1 MRNWLIGVV
10 VLAFLAPVPGS
21 AAPDSE
27 QTEVFTEGSFR
38 GEMVRLNSV
47 TELTDVDPN
56 SWASLALASVA
67 GHLNLTGSHAVVG
80 DRFLS
85 RTEFA
90 SGLDAALQK
99 VSELASSKGGERITA
114 ADLATLERLRSEFAT
129 ELSVMRRRTDVLE
142 SRAQD
147 TESMLFSTMAK
158 LDGSVVMAL
167 TGAGSGGR
175 IASGFPD
182 IAPAF
187 GDALG
192 ATNFPAAAVNTTLV
206 TRTTLNLRATLMG
219 EDQLLVRLRGV
230 SGFDA
235 GAALPGISS
244 GLGPLFYAGGPN
256 GSSYDQSTTA
266 VSTTGLASVA
276 FDEVYYTT
284 GMDGDRFRALIAAR
298 VNIGELVDTNSFANN
313 EELDFSNGLFL
324 NNQLITFSFSAFY
337 GPGAGFGW
345 QLNDFLRLRAIYTS
359 GNGGA
364 GAGNASSNA
373 NAFGAPFGAF
383 GAGGLFGGQTL
394 LATEL
399 RIDPDRNASIK
410 LQYAQVVEQSAVLG
424 TILPSTINN
433 SVTNGYGVNAEWAIT
448 PSLAVFGRYGFA
460 ATNVNSLGVAAFSE
474 IHSTTWQAG
483 LTLPDFLGP
492 GNSLG
497 VGYAQP
503 VRVHSGSV
511 SGLVEPGRTNGLVPS
526 GVEGDI
532 ELFYRIQ
539 LNDRLTI
546 TPDLQ
551 FIIQPVN
558 SVNSNGLTIGTLRA
572 VFSF

>member
-1 MRNWLIGVV
+1 MRNWLIGVA
-10 VLAFLAPVPGS
+10 VLALLAPVPGF
-21 AAPDSE
+21 AAPDPE
-27 QTEVFTEGSFR
+27 QTEVFTEGSFQ
-38 GEMVRLNSV
+38 GETVRVNSV

-67 GHLNLTGSHAVVG
+67 EHLNLTGSRPVAG
-80 DRFLS
+80 ERFLS

-99 VSELASSKGGERITA
+99 VSELAAANNGERITA
-114 ADLATLERLRSEFAT
+114 EDLATLERLRFEFAG
-129 ELSVMRRRTDVLE
+129 ELSTMRRRTDVLE

-147 TESMLFSTMAK
+147 IDSRLFATTAK
-158 LDGSVVMAL
+158 LDGSVIMAL
-167 TGAGSGGR
+167 TGGGSGGR

-192 ATNFPAAAVNTTLV
+192 ATNFPAAGINTTLV

-256 GSSYDQSTTA
+256 GSSYDQSTTV
-266 VSTTGLASVA
+266 VSTTGLASVS

-313 EELDFSNGLFL
+313 EDVDFSNGLFL

-345 QLNDFLRLRAIYTS
+345 QLNDFLRLRVIYTA

-364 GAGNASSNA
+364 GVGNAKREA

-424 TILPSTINN
+424 TILPDTVNN

-448 PSLAVFGRYGFA
+448 PSLAIFGRYGFA
-460 ATNVNSLGVAAFSE
+460 ATNVNAMESASFSE
-474 IHSTTWQAG
+474 INSTTWQAG

-497 VGYAQP
+497 IGYAQP

-511 SGLVEPGRTNGLVPS
+511 SGLVRPGLTTGLVPS

-532 ELFYRIQ
+532 ELFYHVQ

-551 FIIQPVN
+551 FIIQPIN
-558 SVNSNGLTIGTLRA
+558 SLNSNGLTIGTLRA